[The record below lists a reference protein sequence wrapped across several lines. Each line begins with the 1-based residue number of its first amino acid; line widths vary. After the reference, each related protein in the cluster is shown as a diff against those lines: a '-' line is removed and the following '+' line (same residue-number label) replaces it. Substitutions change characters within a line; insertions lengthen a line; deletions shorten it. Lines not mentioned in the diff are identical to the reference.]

1 MLTRKKFL
9 LGVLSCSAAA
19 LAPAVY
25 AQTNDKTLVVYYSWS
40 GNTRQLANAIAK
52 ELDTYI
58 YEIEVKKPYP
68 DQYIETLDLVRVQ
81 MRKGQ
86 LPEIVEDG
94 PNFSEFSTILLG
106 SPIWC
111 GHASRPVMAFLEKYD
126 LSGKVILPFATH
138 GGGGISHYVDDIQ
151 TKYPQADI
159 RSAFSSRGSSFSV
172 EQIRDWLK
180 ENKLLL

>member
-68 DQYIETLDLVRVQ
+68 DQYSETLDLVREQ

-94 PNFSEFSTILLG
+94 PDFSEFSTILLG

-126 LSGKVILPFATH
+126 SH
-138 GGGGISHYVDDIQ
+138 GGGGISHYVEDIR
-151 TKYPQADI
+151 TKYPLADI
-159 RSAFSSRGSSFSV
+159 RSSFSCRGTSYRTEDV
-172 EQIRDWLK
+172 RQWLK
-180 ENKLLL
+180 ENKLL